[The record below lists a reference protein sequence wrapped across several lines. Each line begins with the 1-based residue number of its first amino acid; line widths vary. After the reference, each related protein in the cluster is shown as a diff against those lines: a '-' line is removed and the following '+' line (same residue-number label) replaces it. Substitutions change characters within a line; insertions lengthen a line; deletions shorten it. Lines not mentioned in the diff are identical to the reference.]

1 MIKTPFKCLPVPIKS
16 SLANRFYKGYA
27 DKKRATK
34 NNEDPIFLD
43 DAKKKRDRLDSAIVK
58 NLNHQAISSYDV
70 SKQGLRPSAVIN
82 FNNELKPAST
92 FGKDGLA

>member
-27 DKKRATK
+27 EKKRATK
-34 NNEDPIFLD
+34 NNEDLIFLD
-43 DAKKKRDRLDSAIVK
+43 DAIKKKDRLETAIVK
-58 NLNHQAISSYDV
+58 IFNDKAISSYDI